1 MRKIR
6 LYIGIITGVLLCLS
20 ATAQDSLQTPLP
32 IQGVGNSAFPSDID
46 SVKFYDFYKEKGIDL
61 TATQNM
67 ALYYEV
73 FRWYK
78 TCYRYSGSTDKG
90 IDCSGFSQMLYKK
103 VYDKDVPHG
112 SYSIYPLCEP
122 LKKDELQEG
131 DFVFFAIRS
140 RSRVSHVGVYLQ
152 NGMFAH
158 ASTQAGVIISKLSE
172 AYYTKYWYKGGRLK
186 G

>member
-1 MRKIR
+1 MRKMR
-6 LYIGIITGVLLCLS
+6 LFIGAIMAVLLCLN
-20 ATAQDSLQTPLP
+20 AKAQDSLQTPLP
-32 IQGVGNSAFPSDID
+32 IQGITNSAFPADID
-46 SVKFYDFYKEKGIDL
+46 SLKFYDFYKKQGIDL
-61 TATQNM
+61 TISQNM
-67 ALYYEV
+67 DLYYEV

-78 TCYRYSGSTDKG
+78 TCYRYGASTDQG
-90 IDCSGFSQMLYKK
+90 IDCSGFSKMLYKK

-140 RSRVSHVGVYLQ
+140 RTKVSHVGVYLQ

-186 G
+186 S